1 MHYLDLV
8 RETKVRSHMNIDET
22 KFAFTV
28 NYWRK
33 FEFQLDIVVRKIWKT
48 LLTNTGFN
56 FCQKKGKISLYNI
69 SR

>member
-48 LLTNTGFN
+48 LFTNTGFN